1 MAVSELVPAISVGDR
16 FLVRLHD
23 ARQPDQRREHR
34 EMASDGIVE
43 ARQQSV
49 DRSDGISRMD
59 EETREALPRPD
70 AIRGPCGLERADDG
84 GPNRDDAVAAVAW
97 AIHQVGC
104 DR

>member
-59 EETREALPRPD
+59 EETREALSRSHTVWRPGGPERPAD
-70 AIRGPCGLERADDG
+70 RGPE
-84 GPNRDDAVAAVAW
+84 RDDAVAAVPRAT
-97 AIHQVGC
+97 
-104 DR
+104 